1 MDDYSLEGY
10 GVDFRSASENQGE
23 RVKVPRRQFLIAA
36 GALLAVPLAAK
47 GQPAAKV
54 PRIGVLYAGTR
65 EAAAQ
70 NVDAFLQGLRE
81 HGYLEGKNI
90 VLESRFGEGKV
101 ERIAYAAGEL
111 VRMKV
116 DVIVAGT
123 DPAIVAVKQ
132 QTQAIPIVMAN
143 STDPVGTGFV
153 ASLARPGGNIT
164 GLSSFSPELSGKR
177 LEFLRQV
184 IPGIS
189 RVAIIWNPDVRGAL
203 LDYRETEI
211 AARSLGMQLQSVE
224 VQRIDEL
231 DRAVS
236 AIKAGGA
243 EAVIVSPLNPLL
255 FSNAGELVSL
265 IQRNRLPSM
274 FGARRFP
281 EVGGLMSYGAN
292 ATEPWRRA
300 AAYVDKILK
309 GAKPAELAVEQPTKF
324 ELVINVKAAKVLG
337 IRIPQSL
344 LTRADEVIQ

>member
-1 MDDYSLEGY
+1 MARDQGACS
-10 GVDFRSASENQGE
+10 RS
-23 RVKVPRRQFLIAA
+23 RRIFCRTVA
-36 GALLAVPLAAK
+36 GALVA
-47 GQPAAKV
+47 PAIASAQASRV
-54 PRIGVLYAGTR
+54 PRVGVLYAGTR

-70 NVDAFLQGLRE
+70 NVDAFQQGLRE
-81 HGYLEGKNI
+81 HGYVEGKNI

-101 ERIAYAAGEL
+101 ERIAEAAGEL

-132 QTQAIPIVMAN
+132 QTQAIPIVMTN

-164 GLSSFSPELSGKR
+164 GLSGFSPELSGKR
-177 LEFLRQV
+177 LELLREV
-184 IPGIS
+184 LPALS

-203 LDYRETEI
+203 LDYKETET
-211 AARSLGMQLQSVE
+211 AARSLRMQLQSVE

-236 AIKAGGA
+236 AIKAGRA
-243 EAVIVSPLNPLL
+243 EAVIASPLNPLL
-255 FSNAGELVSL
+255 FSYAGQLVSL

-281 EVGGLMSYGAN
+281 EVGGLMSYGSS

-324 ELVINVKAAKVLG
+324 ELVVNLKTAKALG
-337 IRIPQSL
+337 ITIPKEL
-344 LTRADEVIQ
+344 LLRADEVIQ

>member
-1 MDDYSLEGY
+1 
-10 GVDFRSASENQGE
+10 
-23 RVKVPRRQFLIAA
+23 VKVPRRQFLTAA
-36 GALLAVPLAAK
+36 GALLAAPLTAK

-54 PRIGVLYAGTR
+54 PRVGVLYAGTR

-70 NVDAFLQGLRE
+70 NVEAFQQGLRE
-81 HGYLEGKNI
+81 HGYVEGKNI
-90 VLESRFGEGKV
+90 VLESRYGEGKV
-101 ERIAYAAGEL
+101 ERFADAAGEL

-123 DPAIVAVKQ
+123 DPAIVAVKK

-164 GLSSFSPELSGKR
+164 GLSGFSPELSGKR
-177 LEFLRQV
+177 LELLREV
-184 IPGIS
+184 LPALS

-203 LDYRETEI
+203 LDYKETET
-211 AARSLGMQLQSVE
+211 AARLLRMQLQSVE
-224 VQRIDEL
+224 VQSIDEL

-236 AIKAGGA
+236 AIKAGGT
-243 EAVIVSPLNPLL
+243 EAMIVSPLNPLL
-255 FSNAGELVSL
+255 YSNAGQLVSL

-281 EVGGLMSYGAN
+281 EVGGLMSYGHN
-292 ATEPWRRA
+292 SEKQWRRA

-324 ELVINVKAAKVLG
+324 ELVINLKAAKALG